1 MSNDVKDYER
11 SHYTLLQLLGDVGAL
26 YGTLHSLSSALIA
39 YLIRAGDKAQFEILN
54 RVFKRR
60 IQVRNRKVFRI
71 SGIRLTFRG
80 WFLSAVC

>member
-60 IQVRNRKVFRI
+60 TQSGNRKLFRT
-71 SGIRLTFRG
+71 SSIRLRFRD
-80 WFLSAVC
+80 WILSTVC